1 MSHRPSMSQRV
12 LFVLLMMQLTL
23 LLLLLL
29 KRCYQRL
36 VGWHHTAPA
45 FLFFGRNFSLQ
56 SHGKC
61 CTEVLFA
68 NSRWNF
74 NLLGFPTNMSL
85 TVYNVHIL
93 LVLMREIVIT
103 WLCLEGLLLVFV
115 LLKQS
120 LLFHL
125 SLESRNLL
133 DVVFVN
139 KNCY

>member
-1 MSHRPSMSQRV
+1 MSHRSGMSQRV
-12 LFVLLMMQLTL
+12 LFVLLMMQLT
-23 LLLLLL
+23 LLLLL

-45 FLFFGRNFSLQ
+45 FLFFGRNFCLQ

-61 CTEVLFA
+61 CPKVLFA

-74 NLLGFPTNMSL
+74 NLLGFPANMPL
-85 TVYNVHIL
+85 TVDNVHIL
-93 LVLMREIVIT
+93 LVLMRENVIT
-103 WLCLEGLLLVFV
+103 WPCLEGLLLVFV

-120 LLFHL
+120 LLLHL